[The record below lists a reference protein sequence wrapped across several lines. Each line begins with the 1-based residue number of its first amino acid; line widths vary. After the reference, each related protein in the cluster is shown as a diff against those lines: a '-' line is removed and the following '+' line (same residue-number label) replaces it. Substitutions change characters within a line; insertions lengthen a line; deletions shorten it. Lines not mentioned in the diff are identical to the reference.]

1 MAQKLAPAEK
11 DSTDISAA
19 SAAFCI
25 SEINQFTT
33 MFSTF
38 AASLVV
44 SVLSRASTRNFL
56 LCMRPPGISRLEIV
70 AAARLMFT
78 QGIVETA
85 EDWEVFPQHSGNIC
99 FLWLEPFTSPMCL
112 FLI

>member
-1 MAQKLAPAEK
+1 MENGDAWENW
-11 DSTDISAA
+11 SA
-19 SAAFCI
+19 FTICTGI
-25 SEINQFTT
+25 DTLIWGKFTQIQINQFAT
-33 MFSTF
+33 MFSTC

-85 EDWEVFPQHSGNIC
+85 DVKIGKFFLNI
-99 FLWLEPFTSPMCL
+99 F
-112 FLI
+112 